1 MYFLM
6 KKASQFAS
14 WMGPRG
20 WRMWGTFFGTLLWWF
35 LPAARRKILLDNLT
49 QSLHLSEIET
59 RKLAKE
65 NCINMGILLMEALAL
80 PKLNPQNV
88 REWIS
93 MEGEEHL
100 KEAFA
105 EERGIIIATGHHGNW
120 EWLGAGLALYGY
132 PTVAVM
138 TPQHNKAANQII
150 MDLRGGAQMIL
161 AMRADV
167 RDMVRHLKAKRG
179 VGLLMDQYAPQSTIR
194 AEFFG
199 RETQCQPGAAVL
211 ARMQKAPIV
220 PIFIHRLPNG
230 RHHITVHPMMHIDE
244 AKGKEDAQIEITR
257 ELMKIIEDHIRKYP
271 AEWFWL
277 HDRWKIV
284 GRARKT
290 G

>member
-1 MYFLM
+1 MYTLL

-20 WRMWGTFFGTLLWWF
+20 WRLWGTFFGTLLWWF
-35 LPAARRKILLDNLT
+35 LPAARRKILLDNLEK
-49 QSLHLSEIET
+49 SLHLGEKET

-65 NCINMGILLMEALAL
+65 NCINMGIILMEALAL
-80 PKLNPQNV
+80 PKLNPDNV
-88 REWIS
+88 RDWIS

-100 KEAFA
+100 TAAFA
-105 EERGIIIATGHHGNW
+105 EDRGVIVATGHLGNW
-120 EWLGAGLALYGY
+120 EWLGSGLALYGY

-138 TPQHNKAANQII
+138 TPQHNQAVN
-150 MDLRGGAQMIL
+150 QMIVEL
-161 AMRADV
+161 REGSNMILTKRADV
-167 RDMVRHLKAKRG
+167 REMVRHLKAKRG

-194 AEFFG
+194 AHFFG

-211 ARMQKAPIV
+211 SRMQNAPVV

-230 RHHITVHPMMHIDE
+230 RHHATVHPPMHIDE
-244 AKGKEDAQIEITR
+244 TLGKEEAQIEMTKA
-257 ELMKIIEDHIRKYP
+257 LMKLIENHIRLHP
-271 AEWFWL
+271 TEWFWL
-277 HDRWKIV
+277 HDRWKLV